1 MHAGLERSVGLG
13 KTTFRGLTAEQM
25 MGFYVQND
33 AIDPLKPVGQ
43 PVLMDLRATGWL
55 RMGILAVL
63 LVAVGLGQQWT
74 RLHSGHPP
82 SGKELAALSFARS
95 YLRSHAGEQFQRYAS
110 IVDRTTYRIVP
121 NTGPFVAKTTQ
132 PKLFKPVVFLT
143 KEVLGMSER
152 FLAAVLIHE
161 AVHSTTGLFDP
172 DETLP
177 TQIESDFLRSVGV
190 NASIEALKKENPG
203 IWDQYYID
211 TAEESFRVLGVR
223 RAAIIASPLQ
233 APATIASGQNRSTQ
247 KAGTFAL
254 NPTASARGASF

>member
-1 MHAGLERSVGLG
+1 
-13 KTTFRGLTAEQM
+13 M
-25 MGFYVQND
+25 MAFYVQNE

-43 PVLMDLRATGWL
+43 LLLMDLRATGWL
-55 RMGILAVL
+55 RVGTLAFL

-82 SGKELAALSFARS
+82 SGRELEALSSARS
-95 YLRSHAGEQFQRYAS
+95 YLRSHAGGEFQRYAS

-121 NTGPFVAKTTQ
+121 NAVQYVAKTTQ
-132 PKLFKPVVFLT
+132 PKLFKPVVLLT
-143 KEVLGMSER
+143 EEVLDMRES
-152 FLAAVLIHE
+152 FLAAVLLHE

-190 NASIEALKKENPG
+190 DASIEALKKENPG
-203 IWDQYYID
+203 VWDQYYID

-223 RAAIIASPLQ
+223 RPAIIAGPLH

-247 KAGTFAL
+247 HPGTFAVI
-254 NPTASARGASF
+254 PAASARSASF

>member
-1 MHAGLERSVGLG
+1 M
-13 KTTFRGLTAEQM
+13 TT
-25 MGFYVQND
+25 FYVQHD

-82 SGKELAALSFARS
+82 SGKELEVLSSARS
-95 YLRSHAGEQFQRYAS
+95 YLRDHAGGQFQRYAS

-121 NTGPFVAKTTQ
+121 NASQYVAKTTQ

-143 KEVLGMSER
+143 KEVLDMRVR
-152 FLAAVLIHE
+152 FLAAVLLHE
-161 AVHSTTGLFDP
+161 SVHSTTGLFDP

-190 NASIEALKKENPG
+190 DASIEALKKENPG

-211 TAEESFRVLGVR
+211 TAEESFRVFGVR
-223 RAAIIASPLQ
+223 RPAIIAGPLQ

-247 KAGTFAL
+247 HAGTFAL
-254 NPTASARGASF
+254 IPAAPAHGASF

>member
-1 MHAGLERSVGLG
+1 M
-13 KTTFRGLTAEQM
+13 TT
-25 MGFYVQND
+25 FYVQHD

-82 SGKELAALSFARS
+82 SGKELEALSSARS
-95 YLRSHAGEQFQRYAS
+95 YLRGHAGGQFQRYAS

-121 NTGPFVAKTTQ
+121 NAGQYVAKTTQ

-143 KEVLGMSER
+143 KEVLDMRER
-152 FLAAVLIHE
+152 FLAAVLLHE
-161 AVHSTTGLFDP
+161 SVHSTTGLFDP

-190 NASIEALKKENPG
+190 DASIEALKKENPG

-211 TAEESFRVLGVR
+211 TAEESFRVFGVLR
-223 RAAIIASPLQ
+223 PAIIAGPLP
-233 APATIASGQNRSTQ
+233 APATIASGQNRSIQ
-247 KAGTFAL
+247 HPGTFAL
-254 NPTASARGASF
+254 IPAAPARSASF

>member
-1 MHAGLERSVGLG
+1 
-13 KTTFRGLTAEQM
+13 M
-25 MGFYVQND
+25 MAFYVRND

-43 PVLMDLRATGWL
+43 PVLMDLRAVGWL

-82 SGKELAALSFARS
+82 SGKELEALSSARS

-121 NTGPFVAKTTQ
+121 NARQYVAKTTQ

-143 KEVLGMSER
+143 KEVLDMRER
-152 FLAAVLIHE
+152 FLAAVLLHE
-161 AVHSTTGLFDP
+161 SVHSTTGLFDP

-190 NASIEALKKENPG
+190 DASIEALKKENPG

-211 TAEESFRVLGVR
+211 TAEESFRVFGVLR
-223 RAAIIASPLQ
+223 PAIIAGAMQ
-233 APATIASGQNRSTQ
+233 APATIASGQNRSIQ
-247 KAGTFAL
+247 HAGTFAL
-254 NPTASARGASF
+254 ISVSTPDRSKAMGQNAGL

>member
-1 MHAGLERSVGLG
+1 M
-13 KTTFRGLTAEQM
+13 TTF
-25 MGFYVQND
+25 YVRHD

-43 PVLMDLRATGWL
+43 PVLMDLRATGCL

-82 SGKELAALSFARS
+82 SGKELEALSSARS
-95 YLRSHAGEQFQRYAS
+95 YLRGHAGEQFQRYAA
-110 IVDRTTYRIVP
+110 IVDTTTYRIVP
-121 NTGPFVAKTTQ
+121 NPGQYVAKTTQ

-143 KEVLGMSER
+143 KQVLDMREE
-152 FLAAVLIHE
+152 FLAAVLLHE
-161 AVHSTTGLFDP
+161 SVHSTTGLFDP

-190 NASIEALKKENPG
+190 HASMEALKKENPG

-223 RAAIIASPLQ
+223 RPAIIVGPLQ
-233 APATIASGQNRSTQ
+233 ASATIASGQNRSTQ
-247 KAGTFAL
+247 NVGTFAL
-254 NPTASARGASF
+254 IPAAPSRSASF